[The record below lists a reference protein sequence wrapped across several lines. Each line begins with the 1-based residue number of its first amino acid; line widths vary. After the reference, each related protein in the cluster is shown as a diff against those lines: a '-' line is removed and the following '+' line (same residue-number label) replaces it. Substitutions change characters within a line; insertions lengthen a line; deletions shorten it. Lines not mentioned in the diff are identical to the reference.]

1 MAKLDYLTP
10 VRLDRQQR
18 KQVSRQPLEWQDIV
32 ERARRRARQ
41 QDQQQAFTKSFTT
54 EKKNWVTEL
63 SKEIESFG
71 PRQAQQTQDKKSHSC
86 QPQKANKILSQAPP
100 TKTDLSK
107 QSVVQNAQLC
117 VEKLVIMGQHS
128 FICQHIILSSPAPR
142 EDQDGAVEPVR
153 TAIKTFYGDDAGRQ
167 AVV

>member
-1 MAKLDYLTP
+1 M
-10 VRLDRQQR
+10 
-18 KQVSRQPLEWQDIV
+18 

-71 PRQAQQTQDKKSHSC
+71 PRQAQQTQDKRSHSC
-86 QPQKANKILSQAPP
+86 QPQKANRMLSQAPP

-107 QSVVQNAQLC
+107 QSIVQNVQLC
-117 VEKLVIMGQHS
+117 IEKLVIIGQHS
-128 FICQHIILSSPAPR
+128 FICQQIILTSPAPK
-142 EDQDGAVEPVR
+142 EDKDGAVEPVR
-153 TAIKTFYGDDAGRQ
+153 TAIKTFYGDDQGRRE
-167 AVV
+167 VV